1 MSGASNYAQTV
12 DNTFIYIVTISVIIL
27 LGVTFAMIYFVI
39 RYSRKRNPKPSNIEG
54 NLALEVIWITV
65 PTLLALSMFYY
76 GFTAFSELRKVPKGA
91 MTVKVTGQMWKWS
104 FEYANGK
111 KYDTLYVPVHTP
123 VKLELSSLDVVHS
136 FYIPSFRIK
145 EDAVPGK
152 KDYLVF
158 TANNTGVYQVEC
170 AEYCGMN
177 HAYMLNKVIVIPQE
191 DFAGW
196 LNENSNEPSSA
207 SNAHGG
213 VPGAVPENVPQKD
226 GTQNETGG
234 SQQSGGQQQGNT
246 QQQPGQQKSGSGIQG
261 SQDMQ
266 QKGGGANEPK

>member
-1 MSGASNYAQTV
+1 MSGASDYAQTV
-12 DNTFIYIVTISVIIL
+12 DNSFIYIVTISVIIL

-54 NLALEVIWITV
+54 NLALEVVWVTI

-76 GFTAFSELRKVPKGA
+76 GFTTFAELRKVPQGA

-104 FEYANGK
+104 FEYENGK
-111 KYDTLYVPVHTP
+111 KYDTLYVPVHRP
-123 VKLELSSLDVVHS
+123 VKLELTSLDVVHS

-145 EDAVPGK
+145 EDVVPGK

-158 TANNTGVYQVEC
+158 TANNTGKYQVEC

-177 HAYMLNKVIVIPQE
+177 HAYMLNKVIVIPE
-191 DFAGW
+191 DQFASW
-196 LNENSNEPSSA
+196 LNENSNAPSA
-207 SNAHGG
+207 VSNAHGG
-213 VPGAVPENVPQKD
+213 VPGAVPENVPQK
-226 GTQNETGG
+226 
-234 SQQSGGQQQGNT
+234 SPAQQS
-246 QQQPGQQKSGSGIQG
+246 PAEDIQG

-266 QKGGGANEPK
+266 QKGGGANEP

>member
-12 DNTFIYIVTISVIIL
+12 DNSFIYIVTISVIIL
-27 LGVTFAMIYFVI
+27 LGVTFTMIYFVI

-54 NLALEVIWITV
+54 NLTLEVIWIAV

-76 GFTAFSELRKVPKGA
+76 GFTAFSELRKVPSGA

-123 VKLELSSLDVVHS
+123 VKLELTSLDVVHS
-136 FYIPSFRIK
+136 FYIPSFRVK

-152 KDYLVF
+152 KDYLVIN
-158 TANNTGVYQVEC
+158 ANNTGTYQVEC

-177 HAYMLNKVIVIPQE
+177 HAYMLNKVIVIPE
-191 DFAGW
+191 NDFAAW
-196 LNENSNEPSSA
+196 LNQDSNTPSA
-207 SNAHGG
+207 VSNAHGG
-213 VPGAVPENVPQKD
+213 VPGAVPENVPQKSAGSQD
-226 GTQNETGG
+226 ETG
-234 SQQSGGQQQGNT
+234 STQQSGGT
-246 QQQPGQQKSGSGIQG
+246 QQQQSDQQQN
-261 SQDMQ
+261 D
-266 QKGGGANEPK
+266 